1 MSTEAMKTVIE
12 VGGGQTKPLAAG
24 HTCEELFLIGSFE
37 MGSPILDLATSF
49 RANLCKKI
57 WKEEE
62 FAFFLLPSLLLA
74 SSSSLLRRHSF
85 PGVRSCSFG
94 ILNILKTG

>member
-12 VGGGQTKPLAAG
+12 GGVGVGGGEQTKPLAAG

-49 RANLCKKI
+49 HASLCKKI

-62 FAFFLLPSLLLA
+62 FAFFLLALTLIGKFIQSATEAFLPWA
-74 SSSSLLRRHSF
+74 
-85 PGVRSCSFG
+85 
-94 ILNILKTG
+94 